1 MILGKLIADMYQ
13 VAIEVVLWIVLIL
26 GGLLGYGYWGDAF
39 GAIVGIIGGFFVDLV
54 VFGTLLV
61 LLDIRAGVK
70 KLGQELVKE

>member
-26 GGLLGYGYWGDAF
+26 GGLLGYGYWADAF

-61 LLDIRAGVK
+61 LLDIRAEVK